1 MYVDRNFDGAAAFP
15 PNCGLLQ
22 FPKGPD
28 ANDYITM
35 STGGVF
41 LAIPATTKNPE
52 VVAAIMA
59 EIWDAWD
66 VEEENHV
73 SESELFLELINKHI
87 YGPNDIITCKEAATR
102 QHMLTHINYEGL
114 EDIISDEI
122 YVKIIE
128 ENMPVVTVIES
139 YKDSVQAVIDG
150 NIR

>member
-1 MYVDRNFDGAAAFP
+1 
-15 PNCGLLQ
+15 
-22 FPKGPD
+22 
-28 ANDYITM
+28 
-35 STGGVF
+35 
-41 LAIPATTKNPE
+41 
-52 VVAAIMA
+52 MA